1 MMTLKKIF
9 IAEGDALFHQEFD
22 KPLEEREPFDME
34 GKVQQTIHFCIENLL
49 HDEIFE
55 DAGMKSDE
63 DEGGGNE
70 GVNDDEEEEEEKESK
85 QHKEEEE
92 E

>member
-49 HDEIFE
+49 RC
-55 DAGMKSDE
+55 
-63 DEGGGNE
+63 
-70 GVNDDEEEEEEKESK
+70 
-85 QHKEEEE
+85 Q
-92 E
+92 